1 MRNST
6 KNGNLSV
13 QKMYKKI
20 AARSLWPCNF
30 FRAFCSSLVYV
41 LDGLPLRRLR
51 EWGREDENHVREQKR
66 VLLEERFA

>member
-1 MRNST
+1 
-6 KNGNLSV
+6 
-13 QKMYKKI
+13 
-20 AARSLWPCNF
+20 LWPCNF